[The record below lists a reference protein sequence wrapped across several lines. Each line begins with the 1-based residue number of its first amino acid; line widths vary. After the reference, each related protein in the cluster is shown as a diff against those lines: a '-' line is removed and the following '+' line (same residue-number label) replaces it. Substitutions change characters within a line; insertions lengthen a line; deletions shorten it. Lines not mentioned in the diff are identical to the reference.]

1 MLAARATLV
10 TFPAGN
16 QRVYRHSLAGM
27 EVLHLGAGFHDG
39 GAKLVAQDEGEGR
52 GLRSNSALRVIVNV
66 GSSIFFQNA
75 NNSVRVSDE
84 FMRAYDADGDF
95 TTYTVKGHQPVKEYK
110 AREIMGKIAESTWL
124 CGDPGMQ
131 FDDTINKWH
140 TSKNTARINA
150 SNPCSEYMFLDNS
163 ACNLA
168 SLNLMRFVTP
178 AGTFDIAAYRHA
190 ISVLITAMEILV
202 DNSGYPTEAIA
213 RNSHDYR
220 PLGLGYA
227 NLGALLMSFGLPYDS
242 EAGRDLAASMTAIM
256 TGQAYL
262 PSAIIAAQ
270 CPPLT
275 SATPLTASVEHQG
288 GACSILSRDEAA
300 SINE

>member
-1 MLAARATLV
+1 
-10 TFPAGN
+10 
-16 QRVYRHSLAGM
+16 
-27 EVLHLGAGFHDG
+27 
-39 GAKLVAQDEGEGR
+39 
-52 GLRSNSALRVIVNV
+52 
-66 GSSIFFQNA
+66 
-75 NNSVRVSDE
+75 
-84 FMRAYDADGDF
+84 MRAYEADGDF
-95 TTYTVKGHQPVKEYK
+95 TTYTVKGHEPVKNYK

-150 SNPCSEYMFLDNS
+150 SNPCWEYMFLDNS

-242 EAGRDLAASMTAIM
+242 EAGATWQ
-256 TGQAYL
+256 QA
-262 PSAIIAAQ
+262 
-270 CPPLT
+270 
-275 SATPLTASVEHQG
+275 
-288 GACSILSRDEAA
+288 
-300 SINE
+300 